1 MKQPEKNCE
10 KGQDHISAG
19 MNEPLEVL
27 LNFRISMM
35 SYCED
40 DSGSS
45 SEPLKISFM
54 LFRAQGTDQVFSKA
68 IHQDTRLR
76 IFGCCCNLKGYW
88 PESISHPFF
97 KTHCLSVLDGL
108 LHCLYSV
115 KLNVSTVFHQ
125 GHASS
130 LRHI

>member
-1 MKQPEKNCE
+1 MSHWKFF
-10 KGQDHISAG
+10 ST
-19 MNEPLEVL
+19 LVL
-27 LNFRISMM
+27 KSSSFRISMM